1 MTRARSTTIAIEVGS
16 RSYEVGVEPME
27 ETPVLFAFSPREAE
41 PPSMWVLASRVE
53 ALALK

>member
-1 MTRARSTTIAIEVGS
+1 MKRARSTTIAIEVGS

-27 ETPVLFAFSPREAE
+27 ETPVLFAFTPPEAE